1 MRDFKHLHDPDRLYA
16 WEKKP
21 SKFREIALDILG
33 GAMAG
38 LALGILVFIL

>member
-1 MRDFKHLHDPDRLYA
+1 MRDFKHLHDPDRLYQ

-21 SKFREIALDILG
+21 SKFKEVALDVCLG
-33 GAMAG
+33 GLAG

>member
-21 SKFREIALDILG
+21 SKFKVIALDICLG
-33 GAMAG
+33 GLAG

>member
-1 MRDFKHLHDPDRLYA
+1 MRDFKHLHDPEKLYA

-21 SKFREIALDILG
+21 SKFKEVALDILG

>member
-1 MRDFKHLHDPDRLYA
+1 MRDFKHLHDPEKLYA

>member
-38 LALGILVFIL
+38 LVLGILVFIL

>member
-21 SKFREIALDILG
+21 SKFREIATDILG

-38 LALGILVFIL
+38 LVLGIIIFII